1 MLCIGVLFGSLGK
14 FSSCNEKSFFHT
26 GRAHHGT
33 EKFLNLRLA
42 DGNIGVPTFSLD
54 VNQIEAEFVLM
65 YNTVNA
71 VVTTGFCLE
80 AIAVIHGFHQVNDK
94 LLKKY
99 RRLLHDF
106 GKQVISQSI
115 IDCFVKGIHLL
126 FGSLRIRWCDAC
138 SVVCGIYIVSPVYER
153 SERWI
158 IALQKFVCDGDV
170 TVKKCAPGC
179 SDDVG
184 ASFG

>member
-1 MLCIGVLFGSLGK
+1 
-14 FSSCNEKSFFHT
+14 
-26 GRAHHGT
+26 
-33 EKFLNLRLA
+33 
-42 DGNIGVPTFSLD
+42 
-54 VNQIEAEFVLM
+54 M

-115 IDCFVKGIHLL
+115 
-126 FGSLRIRWCDAC
+126 RE
-138 SVVCGIYIVSPVYER
+138 SVVIGKH
-153 SERWI
+153 
-158 IALQKFVCDGDV
+158 QD
-170 TVKKCAPGC
+170 
-179 SDDVG
+179 
-184 ASFG
+184 